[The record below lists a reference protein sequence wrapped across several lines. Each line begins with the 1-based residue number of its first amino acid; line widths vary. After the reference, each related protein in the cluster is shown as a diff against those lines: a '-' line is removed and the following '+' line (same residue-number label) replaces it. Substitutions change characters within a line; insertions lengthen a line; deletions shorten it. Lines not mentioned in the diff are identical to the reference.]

1 MAVSVVDQLRESD
14 KAFHLHPF
22 TDHADM
28 YKTGTHIVHSGE
40 GIYVVD
46 ETGKKLIDGLAG
58 LWCVNVGYGCSE
70 IVEAVTKQMNTLAFY
85 PSFFNS
91 TTEPTIML
99 SEKLAKLAPKRL
111 NRTFFS
117 NSGSEAN
124 ETALK
129 AIRAYYKLK
138 GQESRQ
144 KIICRKFA
152 YHGVTMATA
161 SLTGLANCH
170 GLFSLPLS
178 GYFHAPAPYPYFENS
193 PLDEE
198 SYGQWCI
205 EETEKLILAEDP
217 KTIAAIFCEPIQ
229 GAGGVIVPPVSYLK
243 ALRSLARKYDLL
255 FVADEVISGFG
266 RLGDWF
272 ASNLFDLD
280 PDIMTMAKGIT
291 SGYLPMGATMISD
304 EMAEV
309 LIKGGNFAHGFTYSG
324 HPSVAAAALANID
337 YISKHKLIDY
347 VKDEV
352 GPYFQKKLWAL
363 KDHAAVGNVRGYSLI
378 GALELVP
385 VGGREAIVPNSNIGL
400 KAAGICREEGVIVRG
415 IRDAI
420 AMSPPLVITKAEIDA
435 MFAGIE
441 RALDRH
447 LANG

>member
-1 MAVSVVDQLRESD
+1 MTVSVVDQLRESD
-14 KAFHLHPF
+14 KAYHLHPF

-28 YKTGTHIVHSGE
+28 HRTGTHIVYSGE

-46 ETGKKLIDGLAG
+46 ENGKKLLDGLAG

-70 IVEAVTKQMNTLAFY
+70 IVEATTAQMTKLAFY

-91 TTEPTIML
+91 TTEPAIML
-99 SEKLAKLAPKRL
+99 SERLAKLAPKRL

-129 AIRAYYKLK
+129 AIRAYYKLT
-138 GQESRQ
+138 GQEGKQ

-198 SYGQWCI
+198 AYGQWCI
-205 EETEKLILAEDP
+205 EETEKLILREDP
-217 KTIAAIFCEPIQ
+217 QTIAAIFAEPIQ
-229 GAGGVIVPPVSYLK
+229 GAGGVIVPPLSYLK
-243 ALRSLARKYDLL
+243 ALRQLARKYDLL

-304 EMAEV
+304 EIASV
-309 LIKGGNFAHGFTYSG
+309 LIGGGNFAHGFTYSG
-324 HPSVAAAALANID
+324 HPVVAAAALANID
-337 YISKHKLIDY
+337 YLSKHKIIEHVRDQ
-347 VKDEV
+347 V
-352 GPYFQKKLWAL
+352 GPYFQEKLQSF
-363 KDHAAVGNVRGYSLI
+363 KGHDAVGNVRGFGLI
-378 GALELVP
+378 GALELTP
-385 VGGREAIVPNSNIGL
+385 RGGRAALEPNANIGL
-400 KAAGICREEGVIVRG
+400 KAAALCREEGVIVRG

-420 AMSPPLVITKAEIDA
+420 AMSPPLIITKAEIDKL
-435 MFAGIE
+435 FAGIE
-441 RALDRH
+441 RALDR
-447 LANG
+447 LIA